1 MPSLIVTSGTLAGQ
15 VFSFSD
21 NAVVGRG
28 QYSDVRLNDPT
39 VSRRHA
45 LFRRDGG
52 HYFLHDQGSAN
63 GTLHKGE
70 RITDAAQ
77 LRDGDELQFG
87 EIKTIYRSADSDQ
100 PSLPSIAAVNDT
112 ATRAR
117 GTLDAQISVA
127 EPKAT
132 PGMRDV
138 LARLKLFGDLGTLA
152 RSQQELREQLDLAL
166 AAIQTAFPQASH
178 LAIYRRI
185 AGSEHLAVLAQRN
198 SPEGETVFAQIEGFL
213 REALRLQHGLMVV
226 DQADRDALGAR
237 LRAASVPASVL
248 GVPLRLGGD
257 VLGVLYLDSAKT
269 GQAWRL
275 ADQEMFAAIAGQ
287 LAWIICA
294 AQTQSPERAIEAH
307 DLALARRI
315 QQRFLPQSPPSLP
328 GYRFADSYSAARVI
342 GGDYYDFFQFNNGYH
357 GLVVADVSGKA
368 VSGALY
374 MARLSVQVRML
385 AKHLAGPV
393 ELLTALNRKLAQELE
408 PGMFVTM
415 IAASLDPDSG
425 KMKLANAGHP
435 APLAR
440 DADGSVHDLG
450 AEGALPLGAMSD
462 TMFEQY
468 TVQLE
473 PGGCVLFYTDGLDE
487 AHNAQRELFGKS
499 RVVQTLS
506 EHGGTAQS
514 ALDALL
520 AELARF
526 TVGEIQ
532 SDDLT
537 LVTLSRDRPA

>member
-45 LFRRDGG
+45 MFRRNDE

-70 RITDAAQ
+70 RIDEPAE
-77 LRDGDELQFG
+77 LRDGDDLQFG
-87 EIKTIYRSADSDQ
+87 EIKTIYRSADTEQ
-100 PSLPSIAAVNDT
+100 PSLPSIALPSDN
-112 ATRAR
+112 ATR
-117 GTLDAQISVA
+117 TLSDLNPPISTADA
-127 EPKAT
+127 KAS
-132 PGMRDV
+132 PGLREV
-138 LARLKLFGDLGTLA
+138 LARLKLFGDLGALA
-152 RSQQELREQLDLAL
+152 RSKQDLREQLDLAL
-166 AAIQTAFPQASH
+166 AAIQTAFPQTSH

-185 AGSEHLAVLAQRN
+185 AGSDHLAVLAQRN
-198 SPEGETVFAQIEGFL
+198 RLDEGVKFAQIEGFL

-226 DQADRDALGAR
+226 DPAERDALAAR
-237 LRAASVPASVL
+237 LRATSVPASVL
-248 GVPLRLGGD
+248 GVPLRLGGE
-257 VLGVLYLDSAKT
+257 VLGVLYLDSANT
-269 GQAWRL
+269 EQAWRT
-275 ADQEMFAAIAGQ
+275 ADQELFDAITGQ
-287 LAWIICA
+287 LAWMICA

-415 IAASLDPDSG
+415 IAASLDPESG

-440 DADGSVHDLG
+440 AADGTVSDLG

-462 TMFEQY
+462 TMFQQY

-473 PGGCVLFYTDGLDE
+473 PGACVLFYTDGLDE
-487 AHNAQRELFGKS
+487 AHNAQKELFGKP
-499 RVVQTLS
+499 RVVETLAK
-506 EHGGTAQS
+506 HGNNAQS
-514 ALDALL
+514 AMDSLL
-520 AELARF
+520 EELARF
-526 TVGEIQ
+526 TVGEPQ

-537 LVTLSRDRPA
+537 LLTLSRDQ